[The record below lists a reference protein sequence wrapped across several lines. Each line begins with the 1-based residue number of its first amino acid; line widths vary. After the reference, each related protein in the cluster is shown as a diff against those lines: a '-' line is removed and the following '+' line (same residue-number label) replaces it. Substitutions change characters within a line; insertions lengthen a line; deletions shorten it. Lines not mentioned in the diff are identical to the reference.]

1 MTPQRILIIGGGF
14 AGVKCA
20 RTLRRNLDPAEAEI
34 VLFNR
39 ENHLVFSPLLADA
52 VGSSLNPLDVVVPLR
67 ELLPGVFCRTE
78 EVSRLDLDANEIE
91 FEGHDGQP
99 RRLGYDHLVI
109 ACGNVANLNVV
120 PGMADHAFALKT
132 VGDANLLRSHV
143 LQQLERAEVCD
154 NPERQRWY
162 LSFIVVGGGFSG
174 AESAGEINDLVRG
187 SLPMFRNIRP
197 SDVSVTLV
205 HARDQILPEISP
217 DLRLFAAREMEKS
230 GVRLVLNSRVALATH
245 EGVGLDGGQFLPGAT
260 IVCTIGS
267 SIAPV
272 IDRLEAPKEKGRLA
286 TEPDMR
292 LRGRAN
298 AWAVGDCARILNAHD
313 RNPSPPTGQFAER
326 QGTQAAWNI
335 LRSRRGLPTEPFSF
349 RPLGQLCSIGGHSA
363 VAEFCGLHLSG
374 FLAWFVWRGV
384 YLFKIPSWSRRFQI
398 GFDWAW
404 LILFPRDLSHL
415 RTHTTDRVSH
425 AHFGP
430 GDIIF
435 RAGDAPDNFYVI
447 EQGEVDLVRATPRIP
462 DGETQGVL
470 GPGAFFGEKALLNNE
485 PRLSTARARTAVE
498 VLVMGR
504 NVFSQVSKALEP
516 LRTAFAHALNPRAV
530 DVWKNQPA
538 VRELLA
544 RATLRDLMEPVPA
557 PLLKPD
563 NTLLEVS
570 QSFVDHNAEFFCVSA
585 DGQRLDGLVTITDLI
600 RAQSA
605 GATGSTPL
613 ADFMAAHPVAL
624 SPEDTALTASTT
636 LRDYRL
642 KTLPIVE
649 RGDGRRLVGC
659 IRARRL
665 MAFVLKSLKASSPP
679 R

>member
-1 MTPQRILIIGGGF
+1 MKPPSSILIIGGGF

-20 RTLRRNLDPAEAEI
+20 KTLRRNLNASEAEI

-78 EVSRLDLDANEIE
+78 EVRELDLDASEII
-91 FEGHDGQP
+91 FEAHDGQP
-99 RRLGYDHLVI
+99 RRLGYDHVVI
-109 ACGNVANLNVV
+109 ACGNVSNLGVV

-132 VGDANLLRSHV
+132 VGDADALRSHV
-143 LQQLERAEVCD
+143 LQQLEKAEVCD
-154 NPERQRWY
+154 DPASRRWY

-174 AESAGEINDLVRG
+174 AESAGELNDLVRG
-187 SLPMFRNIRP
+187 SLGMFRNIRA
-197 SDVSVTLV
+197 DEVTVTLV

-217 DLRLFAAREMEKS
+217 DLRVFAAREMEKA
-230 GVRLVLNSRVALATH
+230 GVKLLLNARVQLATH
-245 EGVGLDGGQFLPGAT
+245 DGVGLAGGQFIRGAT

-267 SIAPV
+267 SIAPLV
-272 IDRLEAPKEKGRLA
+272 DRLAAPKERNRLL

-292 LRGRAN
+292 LHGRPN
-298 AWAVGDCARILNAHD
+298 AWCVGDCAQIINAQD
-313 RNPSPPTGQFAER
+313 GNPSPPTGQFAER

-335 LRSRRGLPTEPFSF
+335 LRSLRELPTEPFSF

-374 FLAWFVWRGV
+374 FLAWFIWRGV
-384 YLFKIPSWSRRFQI
+384 YLFKVPSWSRRFQI

-404 LILFPRDLSHL
+404 LLLFPRDLSHL
-415 RTHTTDRVSH
+415 RTTTTDRVSH
-425 AHFGP
+425 AHYEP
-430 GDIIF
+430 GDIVF

-447 EQGEVDLVRATPRIP
+447 EQGEVEIIRATPRIP
-462 DGETQGVL
+462 DGEVQAVL
-470 GPGAFFGEKALLNNE
+470 APGAFFGEKALLNNE

-504 NVFSQVSKALEP
+504 NVFTQVSKALEP
-516 LRTAFAHALNPRAV
+516 LRTAFAHALNRRAV

-538 VRELLA
+538 VRELLE
-544 RATLRDLMEPVPA
+544 RTPLRDLMEPVPQ
-557 PLLKPD
+557 PLLSPSI
-563 NTLLEVS
+563 TLLEVS
-570 QSFVDHNAEFFCVSA
+570 QAFVGNSAEFFCVSA
-585 DGQRLDGLVTITDLI
+585 DGQGLDGFVTMTDLI

-613 ADFMAAHPVAL
+613 KDFMAAHPVSL
-624 SPEDTALTASTT
+624 SPDDSALTASMT
-636 LRDYRL
+636 LRDFRL

-649 RGDGRRLVGC
+649 RGNGRRLVGC

-665 MAFVLKSLKASSPP
+665 MAFVLKSLKEIP
-679 R
+679 